1 MGVGRPQDEGE
12 QAVSKRPSIIGGLK
26 LSDDDQPRT
35 EPPAEPEASIPEPQM
50 AASAIIP
57 VSAPAATP
65 APKASGRRARPEVV
79 HTSVYLP
86 REVHRRLREIAFTR
100 DVKVHD
106 VIMEGIDAA
115 LQKHGHPSAASLR
128 FKGDT

>member
-1 MGVGRPQDEGE
+1 MT
-12 QAVSKRPSIIGGLK
+12 KRPSIIGGLNLPGSESGE
-26 LSDDDQPRT
+26 LSSGKP
-35 EPPAEPEASIPEPQM
+35 II
-50 AASAIIP
+50 AASETALK
-57 VSAPAATP
+57 AP
-65 APKASGRRARPEVV
+65 GRRARPEVV

-115 LQKHGHPSAASLR
+115 LQKHGHPSVDALKVGRKAA
-128 FKGDT
+128 D

>member
-1 MGVGRPQDEGE
+1 MT
-12 QAVSKRPSIIGGLK
+12 KRPSIIGGLN
-26 LSDDDQPRT
+26 LPRT
-35 EPPAEPEASIPEPQM
+35 EARETITDQPQPTAPEAS
-50 AASAIIP
+50 
-57 VSAPAATP
+57 
-65 APKASGRRARPEVV
+65 KAGGRRARPEVV

-115 LQKHGHPSAASLR
+115 LQKHGHPSVDALKVGRKS
-128 FKGDT
+128 GE

>member
-1 MGVGRPQDEGE
+1 M
-12 QAVSKRPSIIGGLK
+12 SKRPSLIGGLT
-26 LSDDDQPRT
+26 LPGSESR
-35 EPPAEPEASIPEPQM
+35 EPDAPTDAA
-50 AASAIIP
+50 AASP
-57 VSAPAATP
+57 SPSAP
-65 APKASGRRARPEVV
+65 APKAAGRRARPDVV

-115 LQKHGHPSAASLR
+115 LQKHGHPPVSSLKP
-128 FKGDT
+128 KGEA

>member
-1 MGVGRPQDEGE
+1 M
-12 QAVSKRPSIIGGLK
+12 SKRPSLIGGLS
-26 LSDDDQPRT
+26 LPGSETR
-35 EPPAEPEASIPEPQM
+35 EPATPAEPAPDAS
-50 AASAIIP
+50 AASPTSDVWGAKP
-57 VSAPAATP
+57 T
-65 APKASGRRARPEVV
+65 GRRARPDVV

-115 LQKHGHPSAASLR
+115 LQKHGHPSVSSLKP
-128 FKGDT
+128 KGEA

>member
-1 MGVGRPQDEGE
+1 MT
-12 QAVSKRPSIIGGLK
+12 KRPSIIGGLN
-26 LSDDDQPRT
+26 LSGTDAREAVTDQP
-35 EPPAEPEASIPEPQM
+35 PASVAEP
-50 AASAIIP
+50 
-57 VSAPAATP
+57 ATP
-65 APKASGRRARPEVV
+65 KTTGRRARPEVV

-115 LQKHGHPSAASLR
+115 LQKHGHPSVDALKMVR
-128 FKGDT
+128 KVGE

>member
-1 MGVGRPQDEGE
+1 M
-12 QAVSKRPSIIGGLK
+12 SKRPSLIGGLA
-26 LSDDDQPRT
+26 LPGSEPR
-35 EPPAEPEASIPEPQM
+35 EP
-50 AASAIIP
+50 AAP
-57 VSAPAATP
+57 TDPAPAAATSSTAP
-65 APKASGRRARPEVV
+65 APASKPAGRRARPEVV

-115 LQKHGHPSAASLR
+115 LQKHGHPSVSSLKP
-128 FKGDT
+128 KGEA

>member
-1 MGVGRPQDEGE
+1 MT
-12 QAVSKRPSIIGGLK
+12 KRPSIIGGLN
-26 LSDDDQPRT
+26 LPGSEARDAVTDQPL
-35 EPPAEPEASIPEPQM
+35 
-50 AASAIIP
+50 
-57 VSAPAATP
+57 AATLEAP
-65 APKASGRRARPEVV
+65 PPKAMGRRARPEVV

-115 LQKHGHPSAASLR
+115 LQKHGHPSVDALKIGR
-128 FKGDT
+128 KGSE

>member
-1 MGVGRPQDEGE
+1 M
-12 QAVSKRPSIIGGLK
+12 SKRPSLIGGLT
-26 LSDDDQPRT
+26 LPTSD
-35 EPPAEPEASIPEPQM
+35 E
-50 AASAIIP
+50 P
-57 VSAPAATP
+57 VSAAPSAPSPEVPAPETERP
-65 APKASGRRARPEVV
+65 APKAAAGRRARPDVV

-115 LQKHGHPSAASLR
+115 LQKYGHPPSAKKI
-128 FKGDT
+128 KGAE

>member
-1 MGVGRPQDEGE
+1 M
-12 QAVSKRPSIIGGLK
+12 SKRPSLIGGLI
-26 LSDDDQPRT
+26 LPTND
-35 EPPAEPEASIPEPQM
+35 
-50 AASAIIP
+50 
-57 VSAPAATP
+57 APAAP
-65 APKASGRRARPEVV
+65 PEPEKAAESSIPDRIAAPKPASGRRSRPDVV

-115 LQKHGHPSAASLR
+115 LQKHGHPPSGRKAKS
-128 FKGDT
+128 GE

>member
-1 MGVGRPQDEGE
+1 MT
-12 QAVSKRPSIIGGLK
+12 KRPSLIGGLS
-26 LSDDDQPRT
+26 LPGPDTR
-35 EPPAEPEASIPEPQM
+35 EPAPTDTPEAAAPS
-50 AASAIIP
+50 AASR
-57 VSAPAATP
+57 SSKPA
-65 APKASGRRARPEVV
+65 GRRARPEVV

-115 LQKHGHPSAASLR
+115 LREHGHPAVADLKA
-128 FKGDT
+128 KGET

>member
-1 MGVGRPQDEGE
+1 M
-12 QAVSKRPSIIGGLK
+12 SKRPSVIGGLK
-26 LSDDDQPRT
+26 LPG
-35 EPPAEPEASIPEPQM
+35 AEPAGVKPEAAPDRPE
-50 AASAIIP
+50 AE
-57 VSAPAATP
+57 APAKPT
-65 APKASGRRARPEVV
+65 GRRPRPEVV

-115 LQKHGHPSAASLR
+115 LQKHGHPSAEAL
-128 FKGDT
+128 KAGGKP

>member
-1 MGVGRPQDEGE
+1 MT
-12 QAVSKRPSIIGGLK
+12 KRPSIIGGLN
-26 LSDDDQPRT
+26 LPGADTREAIADLPFT
-35 EPPAEPEASIPEPQM
+35 GEPEAP
-50 AASAIIP
+50 
-57 VSAPAATP
+57 
-65 APKASGRRARPEVV
+65 PKVPGRKPRPEVV

-115 LQKHGHPSAASLR
+115 LQKHGHPSVDALKVGR
-128 FKGDT
+128 KGGQ

>member
-1 MGVGRPQDEGE
+1 MGLGGSQDEG
-12 QAVSKRPSIIGGLK
+12 QQGMSKRPSIVGGLT
-26 LSDDDQPRT
+26 LSDAGLAPSGQPA
-35 EPPAEPEASIPEPQM
+35 PAEP
-50 AASAIIP
+50 
-57 VSAPAATP
+57 APTAKP
-65 APKASGRRARPEVV
+65 PSRRARPEVV

-115 LQKHGHPSAASLR
+115 LQKHGHPSVEAIKVGR
-128 FKGDT
+128 KVGE

>member
-1 MGVGRPQDEGE
+1 M
-12 QAVSKRPSIIGGLK
+12 SKRPSVIGGLN
-26 LSDDDQPRT
+26 LPGA
-35 EPPAEPEASIPEPQM
+35 EPAPVTPPAPAEPAKA
-50 AASAIIP
+50 AAS
-57 VSAPAATP
+57 T
-65 APKASGRRARPEVV
+65 GRRARPEVV

-115 LQKHGHPSAASLR
+115 LQKHGHPSVDMLKAGRKA
-128 FKGDT
+128 GE

>member
-1 MGVGRPQDEGE
+1 MT
-12 QAVSKRPSIIGGLK
+12 KRPSLLGS
-26 LSDDDQPRT
+26 LSLPGD
-35 EPPAEPEASIPEPQM
+35 PPAQGAARGEA
-50 AASAIIP
+50 AAGE
-57 VSAPAATP
+57 APA
-65 APKASGRRARPEVV
+65 KAKGRRARPEVV

-115 LQKHGHPSAASLR
+115 LQQHGHPSVENLKVGAKR
-128 FKGDT
+128 GE

>member
-1 MGVGRPQDEGE
+1 MT
-12 QAVSKRPSIIGGLK
+12 KRPSIIGGLN
-26 LSDDDQPRT
+26 LPVSEARDAITDQPQ
-35 EPPAEPEASIPEPQM
+35 AAAPE
-50 AASAIIP
+50 
-57 VSAPAATP
+57 
-65 APKASGRRARPEVV
+65 APKAVGRRARPEVV

-115 LQKHGHPSAASLR
+115 LQKHGHPSV
-128 FKGDT
+128 DTLKVGRKSGE

>member
-1 MGVGRPQDEGE
+1 MTR
-12 QAVSKRPSIIGGLK
+12 RPSIIGGLN
-26 LSDDDQPRT
+26 LPGSDVREAIADQP
-35 EPPAEPEASIPEPQM
+35 Q
-50 AASAIIP
+50 
-57 VSAPAATP
+57 VSAPEAQ
-65 APKASGRRARPEVV
+65 PKAAGRKPRPEVV

-115 LQKHGHPSAASLR
+115 LQKHGHPSVDALKVGR
-128 FKGDT
+128 KGSQ